1 VGWSYSNEQL
11 SWYDEMHGMKK
22 TSKWVWGAVGLAAI
36 LLLLASGSCD
46 TFLLDA
52 GKFMAPVDDRM
63 DGAADIVVLEGID
76 HIERELLARAAGMVS
91 SGKARR
97 LIVVLT
103 RRAAGE
109 TPSANPEAPLLV
121 VQQALGDLGQ
131 DETLC
136 KIVWAPFQ
144 HPATL
149 TSAKTAMEVLAEE
162 GVRSVILI
170 SPGFHARRSYL
181 VYQSLG
187 EPLQIRIHPHA
198 SFDGHNH
205 GLDRWWTQY
214 HGVHDFVEQG
224 LKLAYYMVRGY
235 IPLRFS
241 Y

>member
-1 VGWSYSNEQL
+1 
-11 SWYDEMHGMKK
+11 MKK

-76 HIERELLARAAGMVS
+76 HIERELVARAAGMVS

-97 LIVVLT
+97 LIVVLN
-103 RRAAGE
+103 RRAASD
-109 TPSANPEAPLLV
+109 PPPANPEAPLLV

-162 GVRSVILI
+162 RARSVILI

-205 GLDRWWTQY
+205 GLDRWWTQW
-214 HGVHDFVEQG
+214 HGVHDFVEQSI
-224 LKLAYYMVRGY
+224 KLVYYMVRGY
-235 IPLRFS
+235 IPLKLS